1 MIIISL
7 YIEPIAKQLSMKKI
21 ILGLS
26 LLVAFILIIAC
37 QPFTESKAAESDQ
50 RTAIKEVKKKE
61 PEIIVP
67 SDSSLV
73 INLDTIWTGAIGI
86 KSVHI
91 TKDGKTAVACDLEG
105 SAVWIIDLSSRKIS
119 SKIVFDRT
127 EGPGYDDNSKEVEK
141 CIREKPVDC
150 CFGPMDSFVYVTLY
164 NANSVVEI
172 PLLQHQVPDAT
183 LKICDKTYGA
193 TVIDS
198 SGQKKRVKYRS
209 GNSEKMPKMVSIT
222 PDNKYL
228 MVTNWVSGSV
238 SMVNTATMK
247 NEKNI
252 MVNSG
257 YKQYPRGISVDSSSN
272 SLFVNNMGGGCIS
285 EFNLSTRKLIQNF
298 PIMSNPGHHTLSA
311 DKNHFYICDNAG
323 KAFYKYSRTDKKTI
337 KKVVFKENALLF
349 AVDPS
354 EKFAVVLHW
363 YNSKASVVDLEKMT
377 ILDTIKIQ
385 RPIGVDFGDG
395 FFIISSY
402 GEGGGKLTKYNYNYN
417 Y

>member
-1 MIIISL
+1 
-7 YIEPIAKQLSMKKI
+7 MKKI
-21 ILGLS
+21 NLCLGL
-26 LLVAFILIIAC
+26 FTFLIIFLAY
-37 QPFTESKAAESDQ
+37 QPFAETKAAEKKPDG
-50 RTAIKEVKKKE
+50 TFKEIAKKE
-61 PEIIVP
+61 PEPVVYT
-67 SDSSLV
+67 DSTLV
-73 INLDTIWTGAIGI
+73 INLDTIWTGAVGI

-105 SAVWIIDLSSRKIS
+105 CAVWIIDLTSKKIS
-119 SKIVFDRT
+119 SKIIFDRT

-150 CFGPMDSFVYVTLY
+150 CFGPMDSCVYVTLY

-183 LKICDKTYGA
+183 LKVCDKTYGA

-198 SGQKKRVKYRS
+198 SGQKKRAKYRS

-228 MVTNWVSGSV
+228 MVTNWVSGSI
-238 SMVNTATMK
+238 SIVNTATMK

-252 MVNSG
+252 MVNGG
-257 YKQYPRGISVDSSSN
+257 YKQYPRGISVDSGSN
-272 SLFVNNMGGGCIS
+272 SFFVNNMGGGSIS
-285 EFNLSTRKLIQNF
+285 EFNLDSRKLIQNY

-323 KAFYKYSRTDKKTI
+323 KAFYKYSRSDKKTL
-337 KKVVFKENALLF
+337 KKVSFKENALLF

-363 YNSKASVVDLEKMT
+363 YNSKASVVDLDKMS
-377 ILDTIKIQ
+377 ILDTFKIQ

-402 GEGGGKLTKYNYNYN
+402 GDGGGKLSKYNYSYK